1 MTFAI
6 WSLIYHLEFVPSSSI
21 LYMKE
26 AMPDLPQHAFYQTL
40 ENAQPYLLRYQLGSD
55 ESGPKWSPSG
65 SIVDKC
71 GEIEIEP
78 IEAVSLG
85 NDLYRLAEICNGPFS
100 FLQLR
105 WGDEFF
111 ADLTLGNE
119 LAITGVKTPLS
130 YQHYQLITSRAFST
144 DDPLSD
150 VVHQFSGGWEVVAVG
165 MLTITVPMLQVEPF
179 ELEAASLGWN
189 LRTARLR

>member
-6 WSLIYHLEFVPSSSI
+6 WALIYHLEFVQSSSI

-40 ENAQPYLLRYQLGSD
+40 ENAQPYLLRYHLGSD
-55 ESGPKWSPSG
+55 DGGPIWNSSG
-65 SIVDKC
+65 SIEIN

-85 NDLYRLAEICNGPFS
+85 NDLYGLAEICNGPFS

-111 ADLTLGNE
+111 AHLTIGNE
-119 LAITGVKTPLS
+119 LAVTGVKTPLY

-144 DDPLSD
+144 DDPLSEII
-150 VVHQFSGGWEVVAVG
+150 HQFSGGWEVVTVG
-165 MLTITVPMLQVEPF
+165 MLTITVPMAQVDAF
-179 ELEAASLGWN
+179 ELEALSIGWN